1 MSYEVEIIRYSK
13 KSLQFNY
20 FGHVVSYNGTN
31 ETLTSTQ
38 KWKLQR
44 GNLHHL
50 QVSHPH
56 STGWCKGRQTRYNT
70 VHLTLKITSAQVVER
85 SDTNNSY
92 FQNYPH
98 LEHHTIRTTDTPG
111 FKPFTIMQIMPLR
124 TKEMQISQTAKK
136 VLKKRKSTGVKCDCA
151 TY

>member
-1 MSYEVEIIRYSK
+1 MRLKQLNTQK
-13 KSLQFNY
+13 KSVQFYY

-31 ETLTSTQ
+31 ETITSTQ

-56 STGWCKGRQTRYNT
+56 SAGWRKGRQTRHNT
-70 VHLTLKITSAQVVER
+70 VHLTLKITSVQVVET
-85 SDTNNSY
+85 SVTNNSY

-98 LEHHTIRTTDTPG
+98 PEDHTIRTTDTPG
-111 FKPFTIMQIMPLR
+111 FKPFTITQIMPLR
-124 TKEMQISQTAKK
+124 TKEMRISQTVKK
-136 VLKKRKSTGVKCDCA
+136 LLKKCKSTGVRKCDCA